1 VAVGRI
7 LPDRPQSA
15 LSKGLPRPVLL
26 IHRLIS
32 SLAVSTRR
40 RLAGCGDAQHVLFV
54 FVSGE
59 RGGPQHPGLGSECGL
74 PYLYKVP

>member
-32 SLAVSTRR
+32 SPAVSTRR
-40 RLAGCGDAQHVLFV
+40 RLAGCGDAQHVL